1 MALHRCFALT
11 ARVAGVNIRAEKG
24 RAMKIRSKLRH
35 GLAIAIF
42 IVSAIAIVASST
54 WAEISKRDAQALGG
68 AQLIYIATVRKDGNQ
83 SQAAPVWFTLSTD
96 NHRILIQTGPET
108 WKAKR
113 IKRGS
118 PVLVWI
124 GEADGPAFIGTAQIT
139 NDAATINKILTD
151 FHEKYWQNRVLKMGP
166 SREGFDSGDRIAITI
181 TPVRDLPQGFAS
193 APGTKPPPL
202 EGAK

>member
-1 MALHRCFALT
+1 MALHQCFALT
-11 ARVAGVNIRAEKG
+11 APTTGVNIRAEKG

-35 GLAIAIF
+35 GRAIAIV

-83 SQAAPVWFTLSTD
+83 SQAAPVWFTQSAD
-96 NHRILIQTGPET
+96 NRQILIQTGPET

-113 IKRGS
+113 IRRGS

-139 NDAATINKILTD
+139 NDKATINKILTD

-166 SREGFDSGDRIAITI
+166 SREGFDSGERIAITI